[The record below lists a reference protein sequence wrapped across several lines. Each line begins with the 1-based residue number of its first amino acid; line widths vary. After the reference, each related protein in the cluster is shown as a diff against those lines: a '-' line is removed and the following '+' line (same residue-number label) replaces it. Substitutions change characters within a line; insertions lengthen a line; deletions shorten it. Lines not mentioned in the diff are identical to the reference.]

1 MKLSTLALTEKNKIM
16 QSYNNDLDFI
26 HRYFDYENKQ
36 VSFEDRL
43 KELGSRS
50 FNRQGVAETVR
61 LFMKPFG
68 ISEKAE
74 QHIQELEKD
83 AVTIIGGQQAG
94 ILTGPLYSVH
104 KAISVILL
112 AKKQRATMGISVVPV
127 FWVAGEDH
135 DLNEINHVNTSVD
148 GRVTKEQIQDK
159 FVLKLMASDAT
170 FNQTEMTRFVT
181 TIFHSFGETAYTKP
195 LLEEVLATIEKED
208 TFTGFFVRLMNG
220 LFADEGLLFLDSAFK
235 PLRRLESDSFCKL
248 INKSEMIA
256 NAIFDKEKVFEKDG
270 FGNSLGVKVDA
281 SHLFY
286 VHETG
291 RALLTRRKGYFV
303 NDSVGLRFSKEDLLD
318 IAKETPWLLSNNVAT
333 RPIMQDLV
341 FPVLAFVGGAGEI
354 GYWALLKEAFRALDI
369 LMPVVVPRM
378 SITLVSRKVQKSM
391 QEKSFNIENVMAG
404 EVGEARYDFIERL
417 RDNRFEE
424 AVNKAEKNLIAEY
437 EEISL
442 LVDDEDIMIQEQ
454 LKKNLKYHTSQFK
467 YIKEKSE
474 DAQLVK
480 HEVAIRMYDT
490 IETEVVPN
498 NGLQERVYTP
508 YNYLNSYGPTLIQD
522 LLKLPLEMDGT
533 HKVVYL

>member
-1 MKLSTLALTEKNKIM
+1 M
-16 QSYNNDLDFI
+16 
-26 HRYFDYENKQ
+26 
-36 VSFEDRL
+36 
-43 KELGSRS
+43 
-50 FNRQGVAETVR
+50 
-61 LFMKPFG
+61 
-68 ISEKAE
+68 
-74 QHIQELEKD
+74 
-83 AVTIIGGQQAG
+83 
-94 ILTGPLYSVH
+94 
-104 KAISVILL
+104 
-112 AKKQRATMGISVVPV
+112 
-127 FWVAGEDH
+127 
-135 DLNEINHVNTSVD
+135 
-148 GRVTKEQIQDK
+148 
-159 FVLKLMASDAT
+159 
-170 FNQTEMTRFVT
+170 
-181 TIFHSFGETAYTKP
+181 
-195 LLEEVLATIEKED
+195 
-208 TFTGFFVRLMNG
+208 
-220 LFADEGLLFLDSAFK
+220 
-235 PLRRLESDSFCKL
+235 
-248 INKSEMIA
+248 
-256 NAIFDKEKVFEKDG
+256 
-270 FGNSLGVKVDA
+270 
-281 SHLFY
+281 
-286 VHETG
+286 
-291 RALLTRRKGYFV
+291 
-303 NDSVGLRFSKEDLLD
+303 
-318 IAKETPWLLSNNVAT
+318 
-333 RPIMQDLV
+333 
-341 FPVLAFVGGAGEI
+341 
-354 GYWALLKEAFRALDI
+354 
-369 LMPVVVPRM
+369 MPVVVPRM